1 MNERLTRYPITGTAL
16 PARVIDKEGHGARAV
31 TENEGVVC
39 KRDCAEDSGIMTRNV
54 TIAGEGGTV

>member
-39 KRDCAEDSGIMTRNV
+39 KRTV
-54 TIAGEGGTV
+54 QKTAG